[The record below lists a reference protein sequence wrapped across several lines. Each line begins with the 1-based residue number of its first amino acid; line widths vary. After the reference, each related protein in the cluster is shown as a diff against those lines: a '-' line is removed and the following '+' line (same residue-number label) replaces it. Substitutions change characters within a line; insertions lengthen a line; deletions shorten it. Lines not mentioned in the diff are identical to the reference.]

1 MSRKIETIEEFAR
14 VMQANWSMGNQ
25 KWRTSEERE
34 LKLLN
39 LLKSGIS
46 VTQIKKDE
54 HTSERLLVK
63 IRRKYGLYGA

>member
-1 MSRKIETIEEFAR
+1 MTVIKNIEEFEK
-14 VMQANWSMGNQ
+14 VMQANRRMGNQ
-25 KWRTSEERE
+25 KARTSEERE

-39 LLKSGIS
+39 LLIAGGS

-54 HTSERLLVK
+54 HTSERLLIK